1 MAGQGDEYATAGV
14 QLWLYNGNGRGS
26 KLLKSWEESEFQ
38 ATLAAQHSKDYELH
52 VGAYAVALGTRSDY
66 FLLKIPVVGVT
77 DATADKTVTI
87 VNKVYIEMMD
97 VLGVP
102 IDVQLGKR
110 HGYGKYSP
118 FDSPDVK
125 VTDEMKVGI
134 EAEKLSVLVNV
145 AATTNTYVTQK
156 IAGED
161 DTRIQAKWENAMP
174 AGAGGY
180 PANNVLLLRLKPTS
194 SGVFMIRYDS
204 AVWILPATASFFE
217 REDA

>member
-1 MAGQGDEYATAGV
+1 MAGAGDEYSAAGA

-38 ATLAAQHSKDYELH
+38 LTLAAQHSKDYELH
-52 VGAYAVALGTRSDY
+52 VGEYAAALGTRGDY
-66 FLLKIPVVGVT
+66 FLLKVPCVGAT
-77 DATADKTVTI
+77 DAAADAAVTVAKKLY
-87 VNKVYIEMMD
+87 VEVMD
-97 VLGVP
+97 ILGVP

-110 HGYGKYSP
+110 HGYGKHSP

-134 EAEKLSVLVNV
+134 EAERLSVLMNQAV
-145 AATTNTYVTQK
+145 ATNTYVTQK

-161 DTRIQAKWENAMP
+161 DPRIQAKWEEAFP

-180 PANNVLLLRLKPTS
+180 PRNATLLLRLKPSS

-204 AVWILPATASFFE
+204 AVWVLPVAGATTFFE
-217 REDA
+217 G